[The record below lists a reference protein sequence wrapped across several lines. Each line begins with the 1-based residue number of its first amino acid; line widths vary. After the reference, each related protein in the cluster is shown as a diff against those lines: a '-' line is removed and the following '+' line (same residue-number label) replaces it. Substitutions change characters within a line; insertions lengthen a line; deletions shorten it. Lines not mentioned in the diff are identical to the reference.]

1 MPVLT
6 PMYPSPSLVGKVQV
20 EGGRSNQYNR
30 AMLLGKRIALIGA
43 GNMTEALVVGMLT
56 AGVAHPDQL
65 YATDI
70 LPERRAHF
78 QDRYKIKV
86 SGDNVD
92 AVRHGQIIILSVEPQ
107 VLDEAFR
114 SVKSVLE
121 GKHLIISVAAG
132 YPISRIMAHLKAEAR
147 IVRAMPNTPS
157 SVLAGV
163 TALSFGP
170 RLAEEDQQ
178 VARIIFESVGK
189 VVVVEER
196 LMDAV
201 TGLSGSGPAYVYLM
215 IEALADGGVKMGLSR
230 QVAELLAAQ
239 TVLGTARMLLESGEH
254 PGQLK
259 DRVASPG
266 GTTIVG
272 IHKLEEG
279 CLRATLIA
287 AVEAATKRS
296 QELGREDVTRQ

>member
-1 MPVLT
+1 
-6 PMYPSPSLVGKVQV
+6 
-20 EGGRSNQYNR
+20 
-30 AMLLGKRIALIGA
+30 MLLGKRIALIGA
-43 GNMTEALVVGMLT
+43 GNMTEALVAGMLT
-56 AGVAHPDQL
+56 SGAAHPDQL

-86 SGDNVD
+86 GGDNVE
-92 AVRHGQIIILSVEPQ
+92 AARYGQIIILSVEPQ
-107 VLDEAFR
+107 VLDEVLG
-114 SVKSVLE
+114 SVKSVLQ

-178 VARIIFESVGK
+178 VARTIFESVGK

-266 GTTIVG
+266 GTTIAG

-296 QELGREDVTRQ
+296 QELGKGNSDG

>member
-1 MPVLT
+1 
-6 PMYPSPSLVGKVQV
+6 MYPSPSPDGKVQV
-20 EGGRSNQYNR
+20 EGGRGKQYNR

-56 AGVAHPDQL
+56 AGVAHPDEL

-239 TVLGTARMLLESGEH
+239 TVLGSARMLLESGEH

-296 QELGREDVTRQ
+296 QELGRGTADG

>member
-1 MPVLT
+1 
-6 PMYPSPSLVGKVQV
+6 
-20 EGGRSNQYNR
+20 
-30 AMLLGKRIALIGA
+30 MLLGKRIALIGA
-43 GNMTEALVVGMLT
+43 GNMTEALVGGMLA

-70 LPERRAHF
+70 LPERQAHF

-86 SGDNVD
+86 GSDNAE
-92 AVRHGQIIILSVEPQ
+92 AVRFGQIIILSVEPQ
-107 VLDEAFR
+107 VLDE
-114 SVKSVLE
+114 VLDRVSSALQ
-121 GKHLIISVAAG
+121 GPRLIISVAAG
-132 YPISRIMAHLKAEAR
+132 YPISRVTAHLKAEAR

-170 RLAEEDQQ
+170 RVAAEDQQ
-178 VARIIFESVGK
+178 VARTIFESVGK
-189 VVVVEER
+189 VVATEER
-196 LMDAV
+196 LLDAV

-239 TVLGTARMLLESGEH
+239 TVLGAARMLIESGEH
-254 PGQLK
+254 PGRLK

-266 GTTIVG
+266 GTTMAG

-279 CLRATLIA
+279 RLRATLIA

-296 QELGREDVTRQ
+296 QELGKGNADG

>member
-1 MPVLT
+1 
-6 PMYPSPSLVGKVQV
+6 MYPSPSPDGKVQV
-20 EGGRSNQYNR
+20 EGGRGNQYNR

-56 AGVAHPDQL
+56 AGVAHPDEL

-266 GTTIVG
+266 GTTIAG

-296 QELGREDVTRQ
+296 QELGKGTADG

>member
-1 MPVLT
+1 
-6 PMYPSPSLVGKVQV
+6 
-20 EGGRSNQYNR
+20 
-30 AMLLGKRIALIGA
+30 MLLGKRIALIGA

-56 AGVAHPDQL
+56 AGVAHPDEL

-266 GTTIVG
+266 GTTIAG

-296 QELGREDVTRQ
+296 QELGKGTADG

>member
-1 MPVLT
+1 
-6 PMYPSPSLVGKVQV
+6 
-20 EGGRSNQYNR
+20 
-30 AMLLGKRIALIGA
+30 MLLGNRIALIGA
-43 GNMTEALVVGMLT
+43 GNMTEALVAGMLT
-56 AGVAHPDQL
+56 SGVAHPDQL
-65 YATDI
+65 YTTDI
-70 LPERRAHF
+70 LPERRTHF

-86 SGDNVD
+86 GSDNVEAARFGD
-92 AVRHGQIIILSVEPQ
+92 VIILSVEPQ
-107 VLDEAFR
+107 VLDE
-114 SVKSVLE
+114 VLDMVSSALQDE
-121 GKHLIISVAAG
+121 RLIISIAAG
-132 YPISRIMAHLKAEAR
+132 YPISRIAAHLKAEVR

-170 RLAEEDQQ
+170 HVAEEDQQ

-239 TVLGTARMLLESGEH
+239 TVLGTARMLIESGEH
-254 PGQLK
+254 PGRLK

-266 GTTIVG
+266 GTTIAG

-279 CLRATLIA
+279 RLRATLIA

-296 QELGREDVTRQ
+296 VELGSGQG

>member
-6 PMYPSPSLVGKVQV
+6 PMYPSPSPDGKVQV
-20 EGGRSNQYNR
+20 EGGRGKQYNR

-56 AGVAHPDQL
+56 AGIAHPDEL

-266 GTTIVG
+266 GTTIAG

-296 QELGREDVTRQ
+296 QELGKGTADG

>member
-1 MPVLT
+1 
-6 PMYPSPSLVGKVQV
+6 MYPSPGPVGKVQV
-20 EGGRSNQYNR
+20 EGRRGNRYNR

-43 GNMTEALVVGMLT
+43 GNMSEALVAGILT
-56 AGVAHPDQL
+56 SGVAHLDQL
-65 YATDI
+65 YVTDI

-78 QDRYKIKV
+78 QDRYKINV
-86 SGDNVD
+86 GGDNVE
-92 AVRHGQIIILSVEPQ
+92 AARYGQIIILSVEPQ
-107 VLDEAFR
+107 VLDEVLG
-114 SVKSVLE
+114 SVKSVLQ

-132 YPISRIMAHLKAEAR
+132 YPMSRIMAHLKAEAR

-157 SVLAGV
+157 SVLVGV

-170 RLAEEDQQ
+170 RLTEEDQQ

-239 TVLGTARMLLESGEH
+239 TVLGAARMLIESGEH
-254 PGQLK
+254 PGRLK

-266 GTTIVG
+266 GTTIAG

-279 CLRATLIA
+279 RLRGTLIA

-296 QELGREDVTRQ
+296 QELGEESVTRH